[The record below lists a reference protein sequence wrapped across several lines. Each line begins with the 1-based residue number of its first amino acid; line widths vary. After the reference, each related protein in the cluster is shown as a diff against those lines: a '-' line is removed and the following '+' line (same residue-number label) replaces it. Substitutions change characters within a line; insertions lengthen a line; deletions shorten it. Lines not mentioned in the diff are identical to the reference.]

1 MHLIAS
7 KFSRLYN
14 FKSTSLHH
22 DMEQM
27 KEKNCDYRANA
38 WKVFHSLQIRCGA
51 QREAIED
58 LKKKDCSHLGEC

>member
-1 MHLIAS
+1 
-7 KFSRLYN
+7 
-14 FKSTSLHH
+14 
-22 DMEQM
+22 MEQM

-58 LKKKDCSHLGEC
+58 LKKKDCSHLGECWNKRQNWNKDSTK